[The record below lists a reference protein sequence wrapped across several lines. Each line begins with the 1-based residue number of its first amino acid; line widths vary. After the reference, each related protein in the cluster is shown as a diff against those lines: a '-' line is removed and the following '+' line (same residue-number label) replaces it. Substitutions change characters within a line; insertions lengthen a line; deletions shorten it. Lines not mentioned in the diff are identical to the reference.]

1 MRAVQIEK
9 PGVVRVVDLP
19 EPEPG
24 PGEIVVEVGACGICG
39 TDVHIA
45 DGEFPP
51 TPYPIVPGHE
61 FAGTVAATGPGVRDL
76 REGQSVAVD
85 PSLFCGS
92 CRFCRVGRGNLC
104 ERWAAIGDTVDGAF
118 AERVR
123 VPAANA
129 YLLPDGM
136 SFSEGA
142 LIEPLSCAVHGL
154 DRLEARSGDSVL
166 VYGAGT
172 MGLMLAQLA
181 RHGGAGLV
189 ALCDVNPSRLDR
201 AREFGFS
208 AVGTSLEELLAFAP
222 GGFDR
227 VIEATGVTR
236 VVESAFAAVAKGG
249 TLLIFGV
256 SPGGETARLEPFRI
270 YNQEISIIGSM
281 AVLHSF
287 GRALEMLRA
296 GAIDADRMVSHS
308 FSLEEFPSALELV
321 RKGSG
326 LKVQVT
332 PRQDAGK
339 ITRKREE
346 QEVAIPAPAG

>member
-1 MRAVQIEK
+1 
-9 PGVVRVVDLP
+9 
-19 EPEPG
+19 
-24 PGEIVVEVGACGICG
+24 GACGICG
-39 TDVHIA
+39 TDVHIT

-61 FAGTVAATGPGVRDL
+61 FAGTVIATGPGVRDL
-76 REGQSVAVD
+76 REGQRVAVD

-123 VPAANA
+123 VPVANA
-129 YLLPDGM
+129 YPLPDQM
-136 SFSEGA
+136 PFWEAA

-154 DRLEARSGDSVL
+154 DRLQARSGDTVL

-172 MGLMLAQLA
+172 MGLLLAQLA

-189 ALCDVNPSRLDR
+189 AICDVNRGRLER

-208 AVGTSLEELLAFAP
+208 AVGTSLDEILAFAP

-236 VVESAFAAVAKGG
+236 VVESAFAAVGKGG

-256 SPGGETARLEPFRI
+256 SPGGETASLEPFRI
-270 YNQEISIIGSM
+270 YNQEISVIGSM

-287 GRALEMLRA
+287 GRALELLRA
-296 GAIDADRMVSHS
+296 GAIDAGRMVSHS
-308 FSLEEFPSALELV
+308 FSLDEFPRALELV
-321 RKGSG
+321 RRGGG

-332 PRQDAGK
+332 PAGGEGK
-339 ITRKREE
+339 ISGKREE
-346 QEVAIPAPAG
+346 QEVAVPAAGA

>member
-19 EPEPG
+19 EPEPR
-24 PGEIVVEVGACGICG
+24 PGEVLVEVGACGICG
-39 TDVHIA
+39 TDLHIA

-61 FAGTVAATGPGVRDL
+61 FAGTVAAIGPQVRDL
-76 REGQSVAVD
+76 HESQRVAVD

-129 YLLPDGM
+129 YRIPDGM
-136 SFSEGA
+136 TFREAA

-154 DRLEARSGDSVL
+154 DRLEARPGETVL
-166 VYGAGT
+166 IYGAGT

-181 RHGGAGLV
+181 RHGGAGVV
-189 ALCDVNPSRLDR
+189 AICDLNPARLDR

-208 AVGTSLEELLAFAP
+208 ALGNSLDEVLEFAP

-236 VVESAFAAVAKGG
+236 VVESAFAAVSKGG

-270 YNQEISIIGSM
+270 YNQEITIIGSM

-287 GRALEMLRA
+287 ERAIDLLRA
-296 GAIDADRMVSHS
+296 GAIDADRMVTHS
-308 FSLEEFPSALELV
+308 FPLEEFPSALELV

-326 LKVQVT
+326 LKVQVA
-332 PRQDAGK
+332 PQGGAGN
-339 ITRKREE
+339 ISDRPEE
-346 QEVAIPAPAG
+346 QEVAIGAAG